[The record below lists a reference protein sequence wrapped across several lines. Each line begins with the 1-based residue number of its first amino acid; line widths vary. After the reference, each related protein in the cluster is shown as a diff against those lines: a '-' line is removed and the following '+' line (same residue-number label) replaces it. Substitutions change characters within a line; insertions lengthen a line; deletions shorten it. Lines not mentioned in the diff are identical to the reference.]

1 MNIFE
6 NLDKMDN
13 FLENRI
19 HQEQLKKKNHR
30 FRMAINLKEVE
41 SVGKK

>member
-19 HQEQLKKKNHR
+19 HQEQLKKK
-30 FRMAINLKEVE
+30 ITDSEWLLILK
-41 SVGKK
+41 KLNQ